1 MLGERF
7 EYGRERKS
15 LERWKQEE
23 EVKGKGK
30 KGNRGEK
37 LMAGEGLKHE
47 RDREVMESW
56 KQE

>member
-1 MLGERF
+1 MLEERF
-7 EYGRERKS
+7 EHGRERKT

-23 EVKGKGK
+23 EVKGKGE

-37 LMAGEGLKHE
+37 LMAGEG
-47 RDREVMESW
+47 RDREAMESW